1 MNQMFYPAS
10 LSRTVVQASL
20 WVSAIAGSLLTV
32 ALHPVSATPETQSS
46 IQTQPAEVNR
56 EAVLAIALGGS
67 AAIGLGLSAAV
78 NRNGN
83 RHSLAQ
89 SDRFGAVSFDRVS
102 RPLQQKLIR
111 ALHGDR
117 PAANRLFTQASFKTP
132 GKSSDWYAEKVIYDL
147 ERDRGK

>member
-1 MNQMFYPAS
+1 MA
-10 LSRTVVQASL
+10 QASL
-20 WVSAIAGSLLTV
+20 WMGAIAGSLFTLSF
-32 ALHPVSATPETQSS
+32 HPVSATPETQSS
-46 IQTQPAEVNR
+46 IHQSAEVNR

-67 AAIGLGLSAAV
+67 AAIGIGLSAAV

-83 RHSLAQ
+83 RKPSAQ
-89 SDRFGAVSFDRVS
+89 PDRFAAVSFDRVS
-102 RPLQQKLIR
+102 RPLQQKLVR

-117 PAANRLFTQASFKTP
+117 PAAQRLFTQASFKTP